1 MAQVYI
7 QKGGSYIEVNNTPD
21 TPGGSSEYD
30 RVLAGEEGGDR
41 AYFAGGTTFDTL
53 EEAQGAT
60 FSFEQNRNVNQPA
73 TPNTAATTS
82 SGSVV
87 KTVDEYLAM
96 HPELKSRTGGADLVK
111 VFTDEWTRSGSPELA
126 SEAMYGSP
134 VLETAFPGIT
144 NEQGVP
150 MYTITN
156 YVAEERNYNIAL
168 AEEGLNPFLPL
179 LQEAKADLFKNQV
192 DSQEFA
198 GRLRTIREQ
207 VLESGNKEQVL
218 EVYNQFFT
226 EQGTPVEMTD
236 EALFLL
242 AISPEAGQALLDRRF
257 RMADIGVE
265 AALSGFNISKGV
277 ALDLFEQGYGQ
288 QEASQLFGQASV
300 AIRSAVLSQAQSQMT
315 APDELEG
322 ALTIED
328 YLSAFVDFDADAINT
343 FSRIA
348 GISQS
353 MGSMATGAAR
363 TETGQVSGLI
373 ET

>member
-1 MAQVYI
+1 MAKITVYRKDDLDGVEI
-7 QKGGSYIEVNNTPD
+7 DDTQLADFKKNGYTDNYDEAEAASTTIGGVNWD
-21 TPGGSSEYD
+21 GS
-30 RVLAGEEGGDR
+30 
-41 AYFAGGTTFDTL
+41 
-53 EEAQGAT
+53 
-60 FSFEQNRNVNQPA
+60 
-73 TPNTAATTS
+73 AATQETVATDS
-82 SGSVV
+82 SGTVI

-111 VFTDEWTRSGSPELA
+111 VFIDEWTRSGSPELA
-126 SEAMYGSP
+126 SEAMYASP
-134 VLETAFPGIT
+134 LLETAFPGIT

-150 MYTITN
+150 MYTISN
-156 YVAEERNYNIAL
+156 YVAEERNYNVAL

-179 LQEAKADLFKNQV
+179 LQEAKGDLFRNQV

-207 VLESGNKEQVL
+207 VIESANKEQVL
-218 EVYNQFFT
+218 EVYNEFFAG
-226 EQGTPVEMTD
+226 QGAAIEMTD

-257 RMADIGVE
+257 RIADIGVE
-265 AALSGFNISKGV
+265 AALSGFNITKGI

-300 AIRSAVLSQAQSQMT
+300 ALRQAVLSQAQAQMV

-328 YLSAFVDFDADAINT
+328 YLSAFVDFDANAINT

-348 GISQS
+348 GISETMS
-353 MGSMATGAAR
+353 SMATGAA
-363 TETGQVSGLI
+363 TTQTGETSGLI
-373 ET
+373 ER